1 MTDRI
6 RRLTETI
13 GSLTI
18 IAFIVYIRRH
28 KSRRVPCSFTK
39 RKDEGKTTT
48 VDDLLRPY
56 GYHMEREG
64 KRLRQRFAE
73 LIGLEL
79 GIDQKQCDVVARTL
93 GTLHNASLLIDDI
106 EDLSVKR
113 RGREAAYLKFG
124 IPLTL
129 NAANWKYFDALSDL
143 LHMPNANR
151 NQIVRITNVYC
162 EEMRRAHR
170 GQAMDIYWRDNAEC
184 PPQDAYVDMVS
195 CKTTTLFR
203 AAYLMLA
210 SLATASSLRCPTKT
224 WLDLID
230 CLGAFF
236 QVRDDVA
243 NLVLYA
249 KDKGIC
255 DDIAEG
261 KYSYPVILCVSKGDA
276 ISCRLLEILQNKS
289 IRTQERSK
297 REALRCIIQSG
308 ALESSL
314 QELRRIRKDVLT
326 FYLGTRLVS
335 VRKDLRD
342 FIERFVDI
350 QDIENAAKRVV
361 TSMVMSV

>member
-1 MTDRI
+1 M
-6 RRLTETI
+6 
-13 GSLTI
+13 
-18 IAFIVYIRRH
+18 AFIVYIRH
-28 KSRRVPCSFTK
+28 KSHTSPSTSLCRRK
-39 RKDEGKTTT
+39 KDEGETTT
-48 VDDLLRPY
+48 TRDDLLRPY
-56 GYHMEREG
+56 DYHMEREG

-79 GIDQKQCDVVARTL
+79 GVEQKQRVVVARAL

-170 GQAMDIYWRDNAEC
+170 GQAMDIYWRDHAEC

-203 AAYLMLA
+203 AAYLMLD

-289 IRTQERSK
+289 TRTQERSK
-297 REALRCIIQSG
+297 REALKCIIQSG

-342 FIERFVDI
+342 FIERFVDM

-361 TSMVMSV
+361 TSMMSEE